1 MITKTVEGEISI
13 ENLEGLGEQAPLDN
27 MKDDTCNSRR
37 YWVEA
42 QEVIWKSLNSPEITA
57 DIQKL
62 VEVFF
67 REYVSWFKF
76 GGRVASLIARLSR
89 VGHWSK
95 RWNSQSGSS
104 RKQNRNAQS
113 RIGYEIL

>member
-42 QEVIWKSLNSPEITA
+42 
-57 DIQKL
+57 
-62 VEVFF
+62 
-67 REYVSWFKF
+67 
-76 GGRVASLIARLSR
+76 
-89 VGHWSK
+89 
-95 RWNSQSGSS
+95 
-104 RKQNRNAQS
+104 
-113 RIGYEIL
+113 